1 MAFPKM
7 SLRNDFDEILF
18 LQFISYHSDITLFQK
33 GKQMSQVLLVDDESF
48 FLDAIGSTLKS
59 EFSDIEVLE
68 ASDGK
73 SAWNI
78 YKKFKPDLVITDY
91 KMPNWN
97 GAELSK
103 AIHERDKNLP
113 VVLITGFAEKVES
126 ELFSDVLLK
135 PFQIDELI
143 NVAKKHL

>member
-1 MAFPKM
+1 
-7 SLRNDFDEILF
+7 
-18 LQFISYHSDITLFQK
+18 
-33 GKQMSQVLLVDDESF
+33 MSQVLLVDDESF

-59 EFSDIEVLE
+59 EFADIEVLE

-73 SAWNI
+73 SAWNM

>member
-1 MAFPKM
+1 M

>member
-1 MAFPKM
+1 M
-7 SLRNDFDEILF
+7 S
-18 LQFISYHSDITLFQK
+18 K
-33 GKQMSQVLLVDDESF
+33 VLLVDDECF

-59 EFSDIEVLE
+59 EFSDVEVLE

-73 SAWNI
+73 SAWNM

-91 KMPNWN
+91 VMPKWN

-103 AIHERDKNLP
+103 AIHEKDEMLP
-113 VVLITGFAEKVES
+113 VILITGFADKVDT

-135 PFQIDELI
+135 PFGIDELVK
-143 NVAKKHL
+143 VARKHLQM